1 MIKLGL
7 VDPAKTVDSA
17 AAQKYESI
25 FAGPLSESKHEA
37 FLVLFPDNTFLDDF
51 APEGDMLLADPMAE
65 RDEGWLA

>member
-37 FLVLFPDNTFLDDF
+37 FKVLFLDNAFLDDF
-51 APEGDMLLADPMAE
+51 APEVDMLLAEPTAE
-65 RDEGWLA
+65 HDKG

>member
-1 MIKLGL
+1 MRHRRQ
-7 VDPAKTVDSA
+7 TVDSV

-37 FLVLFPDNTFLDDF
+37 FKILFPDNTFLDDF
-51 APEGDMLLADPMAE
+51 APEVDMLLTEPTAE

>member
-1 MIKLGL
+1 
-7 VDPAKTVDSA
+7 V

-37 FLVLFPDNTFLDDF
+37 FKILFPDNTFLDDF
-51 APEGDMLLADPMAE
+51 APEVDMLLTEPTAE